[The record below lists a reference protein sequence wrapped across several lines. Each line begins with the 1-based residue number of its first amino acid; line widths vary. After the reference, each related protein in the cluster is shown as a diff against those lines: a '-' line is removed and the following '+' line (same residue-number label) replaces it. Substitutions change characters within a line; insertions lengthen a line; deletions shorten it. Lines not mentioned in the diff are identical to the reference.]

1 MKKLSQFFVFLFCI
15 LAMACN
21 EVDIV
26 HDLQERD
33 ANEILVVLNMHNI
46 HANKEKSEKNQE
58 VTWIVKVKA
67 SDEQLSRSVLVANN
81 LPRVRLGGLMG
92 ICQDAG
98 MILTPKT
105 EKCRELLAYKGE
117 IINLLES
124 VACVVSA
131 DVVLNIPEKLDFPDE
146 KTVQLHPTATASVKY
161 LKDCTAGTKL
171 SEQRVQDIVANAV
184 SGLDPR
190 DVAVVISYLDAGL
203 PTAVKVAENGA
214 AVTPDCPE
222 VAVAADGQ
230 PTNLVQV
237 VGLSMEASSAQ
248 KFKVVTVAFLFLFL
262 MITAAFVYVLLKM
275 AKGRKDLKESKALAK
290 VETDIQPNQ

>member
-1 MKKLSQFFVFLFCI
+1 MKKLFQI
-15 LAMACN
+15 LVMMSCVLLVSCN

-33 ANEILVVLNMHNI
+33 ANEILVVLNRHNI
-46 HANKEKSEKNQE
+46 HALKEKSEKNQE
-58 VTWIVKVKA
+58 VTWIVKVA
-67 SDEQLSRSVLVANN
+67 GTDEQLARSVLVANN
-81 LPRVRLGGLMG
+81 LPRVRLGGLQG

-131 DVVLNIPEKLDFPDE
+131 DVVLNVPEKPDFPDE
-146 KTVQLHPTATASVKY
+146 KTVILHPTATASVKY

-171 SEQRVQDIVANAV
+171 SEQRVQDIVSNTV

-190 DVAVVISYLDAGL
+190 DVTVVISYLDAGL
-203 PTAVKVAENGA
+203 PSVNLPDSTTP
-214 AVTPDCPE
+214 VTKDCPE
-222 VAVAADGQ
+222 VAQTSDGQ
-230 PTNLVQV
+230 SAELVSV
-237 VGLSMEASSAQ
+237 AGLEMEAQSAQ
-248 KFKVVTVAFLFLFL
+248 KFKVVAVAFLFLFL
-262 MITAAFVYVLLKM
+262 LIAAAFVYVLLKM
-275 AKGRKDLKESKALAK
+275 SKGRNEVSESRALAK
-290 VETDIQPNQ
+290 PESGEQ

>member
-1 MKKLSQFFVFLFCI
+1 MKKLSQIFILVFCFFAL
-15 LAMACN
+15 ACN

-33 ANEILVVLNMHNI
+33 ANEILVVLNQ
-46 HANKEKSEKNQE
+46 HAIKATKERSEKNQE
-58 VTWIVKVKA
+58 VTWIIKVA
-67 SDEQLSRSVLVANN
+67 AADEQLSRAVLGANN

-171 SEQRVQDIVANAV
+171 SDQRVQDIVANAV

-190 DVAVVISYLDAGL
+190 DVAVVISYLDSGL
-203 PTAVKVAENGA
+203 PPVKGSE
-214 AVTPDCPE
+214 TEKDCPE
-222 VAVAADGQ
+222 VAVTSPDGQ
-230 PTNLVQV
+230 SLSLVKV
-237 VGLSMEASSAQ
+237 AGLAMDASSAQ
-248 KFKVVTVAFLFLFL
+248 KFKVVAVAFLFLFL
-262 MITAAFVYVLLKM
+262 LIAAAFIYVLLKM
-275 AKGRKDLKESKALAK
+275 SKGRKAPAATQALAK
-290 VETDIQPNQ
+290 SESDN

>member
-1 MKKLSQFFVFLFCI
+1 MKKLSQIFILLCCLFTLSCKEI
-15 LAMACN
+15 
-21 EVDIV
+21 DIV

-33 ANEILVVLNMHNI
+33 ANEILVVLNQHSI
-46 HANKEKSEKNQE
+46 KAIKERSEKNQE
-58 VTWIVKVKA
+58 VTWIIKVDA
-67 SDEQLSRSVLVANN
+67 ESEQLARAVLNANN

-131 DVVLNIPEKLDFPDE
+131 DVVLNIPEKVDFPDE

-161 LKDCTAGTKL
+161 LKDCTSGTKL
-171 SEQRVQDIVANAV
+171 SDQRVQDIVANAV

-190 DVAVVISYLDAGL
+190 DVAVVISYLDSGL
-203 PTAVKVAENGA
+203 PKPKGTED
-214 AVTPDCPE
+214 VTKDCPE
-222 VAVAADGQ
+222 VVASPEGTPA
-230 PTNLVQV
+230 NLVTV
-237 VGLSMEASSAQ
+237 AGLSMDESSAQ

-262 MITAAFVYVLLKM
+262 LIAAAFIYVLLKM
-275 AKGRKDLKESKALAK
+275 SKVRKVATGSQALAK
-290 VETDIQPNQ
+290 PDSEIQV